1 MLLETGV
8 MVVESIRLSPMWPRF
23 EFRSDAIRLSLFFS
37 ASRPCSCSLLRLC
50 FSGCSGI
57 PLCIKLQSVRWRIVD
72 EKKQCGVVLPQDHY
86 LFIYLLA
93 KYIALN
99 FCIRY
104 RNAGRQAGRDSS
116 EPAVR
121 AGCNPTGV
129 WDVQCGAFR
138 ERNRSSGNENKNRA
152 TGGRIKRLKS
162 AKRKWWI

>member
-1 MLLETGV
+1 MLLERGV
-8 MVVESIRLSPMWPRF
+8 VVGESIRLSPVWPRS
-23 EFRSDAIRLSLFFS
+23 ESRIDAIRLSLFFS
-37 ASRPCSCSLLRLC
+37 GSRPCSCSLFRLC
-50 FSGCSGI
+50 FSGCSVI
-57 PLCIKLQSVRWRIVD
+57 PLCIELQSVRWRIVD
-72 EKKQCGVVLPQDHY
+72 ERKNNVGLFCHKIIIY
-86 LFIYLLA
+86 LFIYSQST
-93 KYIALN
+93 LN

-104 RNAGRQAGRDSS
+104 CNAGRQAGRDSS

-138 ERNRSSGNENKNRA
+138 ERSRSSGNENKNRA